1 MLLRA
6 SAFLLGAI
14 GASLIVGML
23 DDAFPWAWLPILFG
37 VCVFGVVST
46 HKWFTK
52 TSISGPFC
60 MSIGSGTVLT
70 YCISTKPIAG
80 LLGSKFPTI
89 AIFLAA
95 MTFAVWVVI
104 FLSRGL
110 KELPT
115 RSLTLWLLIPIW
127 AGCVVGYV
135 SGGIGG
141 GDHMVHWLMSVTTL
155 TRDQADT
162 IVHYFRKGIH
172 LSAYGIVGMS
182 LFRAGIAGRTRR
194 PNSLLFAM
202 SIVFCIA
209 SFDELRQTTAPN
221 RTGSAWDVALDM
233 TGAFLFIA
241 VTAALLKPRKPAISG
256 SSTVSI

>member
-6 SAFLLGAI
+6 GAFLLGAI

-46 HKWFTK
+46 QKWFTK
-52 TSISGPFC
+52 TSIAGPFC
-60 MSIGSGTVLT
+60 MSIASGTTLT
-70 YCISTKPIAG
+70 YCLSTKPATGI
-80 LLGSKFPTI
+80 LGSKFPAI
-89 AIFLAA
+89 AISLCAVVF
-95 MTFAVWVVI
+95 FVWVAI
-104 FLSRGL
+104 FLSRGF
-110 KELPT
+110 
-115 RSLTLWLLIPIW
+115 RDATLRPLASWLLIPIW

-141 GDHMVHWLMSVTTL
+141 GDHMVHWLMSVTSL
-155 TRDQADT
+155 TRAQADT
-162 IVHYFRKGIH
+162 IVHFFRKGIH
-172 LSAYGIVGMS
+172 VSAYGIVGMG
-182 LFRAGIAGRTRR
+182 LFRAGIAGRTSR
-194 PNSLLFAM
+194 PNALLFAM
-202 SIVFCIA
+202 STVLCIA

-241 VTAALLKPRKPAISG
+241 ITAALLKPRKN
-256 SSTVSI
+256 SSAGPTIA